1 MADKKITQL
10 TNITGAD
17 LANSDEFVV
26 VDITADETKAITF
39 DELKTAFDTG
49 TGFVRVTGDTMT
61 GALNV
66 ESTITSDGMI
76 VDGDVTFG
84 DNDKAIFGA
93 GSDLQIYSD
102 GATSYIKESG
112 SSNLKVQADDFY
124 VFNAAGNSV
133 MISALDTGK
142 VGLGFAGVEKFKTTS
157 TGIDVTGTVTADG
170 LTVAQSNPVI
180 TITDTD
186 GSTNTTLKTVGSNT
200 ELSNPSGGNL
210 RFRTNASE
218 LERMRI
224 SPDGDI
230 SFYEDTGTTA
240 KFFWDSSAES
250 LGIGTT
256 TLTHNLEIRED
267 INGTVGARITN
278 PNSGSSAYSLLYFGT
293 DDNAVHSGIFQNS
306 STNTNYG
313 GANSLNI
320 WTNSGSYPIAF
331 HTNNAERMRIDAS
344 GNIGIGTNSPARPL
358 SLTDTTNDGTGGMI
372 IASYLPTFELDD
384 ISGGGTS
391 FILQHDGT
399 STIFKHDTTERM
411 RIDSSGN
418 VLVGKTSADTYNN
431 TNGIELQASGLLTA
445 TRSGIAQILNR
456 EDSAGDIALFR
467 NDGSTIG
474 SIGASAGLYIAS
486 AACGLRLHSG
496 GTKIFPTNSSGGAA
510 DGTVD
515 LGAVGGSWKDA
526 YLSGGVYLGGTGS
539 ANKLDDY
546 EEGTWTP
553 TLKAQNGTK
562 TWTYN
567 GRSGKY
573 IKVGNIVTA
582 WFTVQLSSNGSGTD
596 GNAYVDGLPF
606 TSANEFSVYSLAW
619 KQLIETG
626 DVGLMLRLQ
635 HTHSYFFMID
645 GSSSYPDVEY
655 INTSVLV
662 NDRRF
667 RGQFTYQTS

>member
-411 RIDSSGN
+411 RIDASGN
-418 VLVGKTSADTYNN
+418 LLVGQTVGNVYNQSSV
-431 TNGIELQASGLLTA
+431 TGLKLDGANGNIQTARANNASLL
-445 TRSGIAQILNR
+445 LNR
-456 EDSAGDIALFR
+456 YGTDGDIAEFR
-467 NDGSTIG
+467 KDGTTIG
-474 SIGASAGLYIAS
+474 SIGTVSSTTYIAGDAS
-486 AACGLRLHSG
+486 GIRFGSTAFMPTTTAGANKDNSVDLGHPSVRFKDLYLSDSIYSG
-496 GTKIFPTNSSGGAA
+496 GTRTYRRTSSSHGGSGVFPSLANAPQSGFLHIYEIGTSNYAIIACYKESSSSNVTTTILANNSITVSATNSG
-510 DGTVD
+510 GTV
-515 LGAVGGSWKDA
+515 AT
-526 YLSGGVYLGGTGS
+526 SGYT
-539 ANKLDDY
+539 
-546 EEGTWTP
+546 
-553 TLKAQNGTK
+553 
-562 TWTYN
+562 
-567 GRSGKY
+567 
-573 IKVGNIVTA
+573 
-582 WFTVQLSSNGSGTD
+582 
-596 GNAYVDGLPF
+596 
-606 TSANEFSVYSLAW
+606 TSANVRMQSV
-619 KQLIETG
+619 IIREG
-626 DVGLMLRLQ
+626 
-635 HTHSYFFMID
+635 
-645 GSSSYPDVEY
+645 
-655 INTSVLV
+655 
-662 NDRRF
+662 
-667 RGQFTYQTS
+667 

>member
-1 MADKKITQL
+1 LADKKITQL

-411 RIDSSGN
+411 RIDASGN
-418 VLVGKTSADTYNN
+418 LLVGQTVGNVYNQSSV
-431 TNGIELQASGLLTA
+431 TGLKLDGANGNIQTARANNASLL
-445 TRSGIAQILNR
+445 LNR
-456 EDSAGDIALFR
+456 YGTDGDIAEFR
-467 NDGSTIG
+467 KDGTTIG
-474 SIGASAGLYIAS
+474 SIGTVSSTTYIA
-486 AACGLRLHSG
+486 G
-496 GTKIFPTNSSGGAA
+496 
-510 DGTVD
+510 
-515 LGAVGGSWKDA
+515 DA
-526 YLSGGVYLGGTGS
+526 
-539 ANKLDDY
+539 
-546 EEGTWTP
+546 
-553 TLKAQNGTK
+553 
-562 TWTYN
+562 
-567 GRSGKY
+567 SGKTPQQQVLTR
-573 IKVGNIVTA
+573 IILLIWGILLFASK
-582 WFTVQLSSNGSGTD
+582 
-596 GNAYVDGLPF
+596 
-606 TSANEFSVYSLAW
+606 TS
-619 KQLIETG
+619 
-626 DVGLMLRLQ
+626 
-635 HTHSYFFMID
+635 
-645 GSSSYPDVEY
+645 
-655 INTSVLV
+655 
-662 NDRRF
+662 
-667 RGQFTYQTS
+667 TYQIVFIRAVREHIEEHLVATAVVAYSHL